1 MAKVWLK
8 SRILGKS
15 VRLADHWVERV
26 MDGYGDI
33 VWGNRRFRFSHAA
46 EMRDA
51 DGNKET
57 WLVFE
62 DAGAAGLADVPRL

>member
-1 MAKVWLK
+1 VAKVWLK

-15 VRLADHWVERV
+15 VRLADHWVEQAP
-26 MDGYGDI
+26 DGYDDI

-51 DGNKET
+51 EGHKET
-57 WLVFE
+57 WLVF
-62 DAGAAGLADVPRL
+62 DDIGPAGTLHA